1 MRARG
6 RCIVAVGSDSRC
18 SCSGSWTACLSLQ
31 TMLVLRVLGESA
43 AARLTPFPFSRC
55 LLLTLVLW
63 SLFAASGSCC
73 RSALQHN
80 RFTAQISGISEFG
93 HPLTIA
99 CSTYSNSS
107 TVRAWICSMET
118 PTKPLR
124 SLICCCYRRTVCSL
138 PDIQRA
144 GLRSSIGRTCQ
155 ARGRRRRFCRCSR
168 SSRCRKPCRCSRSR
182 RCRELGFECS

>member
-1 MRARG
+1 MDRLPFIADDVSPPSFG
-6 RCIVAVGSDSRC
+6 RKRRC
-18 SCSGSWTACLSLQ
+18 
-31 TMLVLRVLGESA
+31 
-43 AARLTPFPFSRC
+43 TPYTRSPFQ
-55 LLLTLVLW
+55 V
-63 SLFAASGSCC
+63 
-73 RSALQHN
+73 SALN
-80 RFTAQISGISEFG
+80 PGFMESFRSERLMLQVRPYNTIALLRKFQAFG

-99 CSTYSNSS
+99 CSMYSNSS

-124 SLICCCYRRTVCSL
+124 SLICCCCRRTVCSL

-144 GLRSSIGRTCQ
+144 GLRSSVGRTCQ
-155 ARGRRRRFCRCSR
+155 ARGRRRSFCRCSR